1 MKALMFTDIR
11 QLQLQDVPR
20 PEIESPDDVIVK
32 VKSVGICGSDL
43 HGYTGQSG
51 RRTPPLIMGHEF
63 TGVVETVGSANG
75 IAPGQRVA
83 IQPLVVCYHCDQCL
97 AGQQNLCEN
106 RALIGMHRPGAY
118 AEYVRVPVSNL
129 YPIPDQLT
137 YEAGAMV
144 EPLSVAVHAV
154 SLVNVHPYDTAL
166 IVGAGTI
173 GLLTLI
179 VLRQTAVRQIIVSD
193 LSDARLEAA
202 RALGADITVNTASQ
216 NLKDAVLQHTVK
228 GVDVAFEAVGV
239 TTTAQQTVD
248 AVRTQ
253 GTVVWIGNNQ
263 KVIEVDMQSIVTREI
278 SVLGSYGMN
287 QRDFKRS
294 LAMLADGIIPVERI
308 INRRA
313 SLDEG
318 PHLFDEL
325 LGDESIIK
333 CVINSD

>member
-1 MKALMFTDIR
+1 MKALMFTDIK

-63 TGVVETVGSANG
+63 TGEVEAVGSANG
-75 IAPGQRVA
+75 VTAGQRVA

-97 AGQQNLCEN
+97 AGQQNLCEK

-118 AEYVRVPVSNL
+118 AEYVRVPASNL
-129 YPIPDQLT
+129 YTIPEQLP
-137 YEAGAMV
+137 YEAGAMA

-154 SLVNVHPYDTAL
+154 SLVNVRPYDTAL
-166 IVGAGTI
+166 IIGAGTI

-179 VLRQTAVRQIIVSD
+179 VLRKTGVRQILVSD
-193 LSDARLEAA
+193 LSDARLNAA
-202 RALGADITVNTASQ
+202 RALGADVTINTRTHD
-216 NLKDAVLQHTVK
+216 LKEAVLQQTAA
-228 GVDVAFEAVGV
+228 GVDLVFEAVGV
-239 TTTAQQTVD
+239 SATAQQTLE

-263 KVIEVDMQSIVTREI
+263 KLVEVDMQSIVTREI

-287 QRDFKRS
+287 QRDFKRA
-294 LAMLADGIIPVERI
+294 LAMLADGAVPTEQIIT
-308 INRRA
+308 RRA
-313 SLDEG
+313 GLDEG
-318 PHLFDEL
+318 PHLFDET
-325 LGDESIIK
+325 IRIQ
-333 CVINSD
+333 